1 VNLLDEAR
9 LSEDLIGWEEL
20 EGIQELSQRILNNS
34 NSSTIC
40 GHFSLSL
47 IVYRKIFLWFL
58 TILKH
63 IINTVDEPST

>member
-1 VNLLDEAR
+1 MNLLDEAR